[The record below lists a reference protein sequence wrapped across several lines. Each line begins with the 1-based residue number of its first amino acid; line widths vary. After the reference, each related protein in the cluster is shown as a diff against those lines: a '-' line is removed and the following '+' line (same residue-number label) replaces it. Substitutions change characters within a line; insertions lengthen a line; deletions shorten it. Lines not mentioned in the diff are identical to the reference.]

1 MLSPDPEE
9 NPYWWNANH
18 VYIPYCSSDSWSGT
32 AAQGSGTRFAFMGAI
47 ILQEVLRDLQLQGMS
62 NASKIFL
69 TGSSAGGIG
78 ILLNLDKAVEL
89 LRSWGSKADIR
100 GVSDSGWFLDH
111 APFAPVDCV
120 DPQRCSPSTAV
131 QLGYKLWQAQLPE
144 ACVKDHASQP
154 WKCYFGHHI
163 HRTMKTPLFVFQWLF
178 DEAQITAGNVG
189 PPITKQQW
197 DYIHKVGDQL
207 RQSLENVS
215 AVFAPSCISHTVLTN
230 RDWQNF
236 RVGSVG
242 LPQAL
247 RCWELRSPSH
257 TSDEQ
262 GYFGQG
268 PHIRHN
274 HKLKNKETNH
284 VTTVLLSDEPGST
297 AISRPARKLVK
308 SGSTNQQR
316 NNASSADR
324 VAVSLSEKEHNSSS
338 VGRGDRKKQKD
349 NSRRKNRPRTKG
361 GNKKVADAGE
371 EAVRKR
377 AASDKVKV
385 PKAKRGHG
393 KGNKKNKTANWEEV
407 KRLAA
412 DFRLAQLSSTTQK
425 LSERNCVEIMSKL
438 LQLKLLD
445 VYFTTDGKEYI
456 TPQQLSREIRD
467 ELFLHGGRISLTE
480 LVPILNPLLPSVF
493 GPADVLELLQEALV
507 LRKKDTKSHSA
518 AIILAET
525 VLVSDAYVQQLKK
538 SFETLIREKAKKLVD
553 SGAYLQAQA
562 DNRSAGKGHTDAN
575 EGKKDKKEERRKKA
589 VEGKSGGGTQG
600 RETKTKSTK
609 KKYLKGKGDDWDSD
623 GEDSA
628 PVISKPTE
636 LEFMSTGELVRALR
650 QDVSLKDAPE
660 EMIQDLAE
668 MLQRPLTLALREEAR
683 LAFQALLSASA
694 TDKRK
699 SHGDLQEKIQNL
711 ITGLMQADKALKQ
724 FPTADLQQQLA
735 KHALKTLGGE
745 LVMELLAYAAQEG
758 TNIDV
763 SKEYTLENSLS
774 WIYGDLN
781 DPKTL
786 RFTGVLSDHM
796 ESLARALNYSFELV
810 VPKDQKTGTQ
820 TSNGSW
826 TGLFGL
832 MVNNETDLMGYAT
845 NLLVDRYRIVDWVYA
860 AYDNTFAFVIPVPD
874 VDENWLASAQPY
886 HYKVKNT

>member
-1 MLSPDPEE
+1 MVGFVHCFFTVIRLRQREGVKLCVSEPYFIRKSYGSRRWIIFLDGGWYCFDKRSCEARWTRLRNLMTSSTWPSAKQVGGMLSPDPEE

-393 KGNKKNKTANWEEV
+393 KGNKKNKTA
-407 KRLAA
+407 
-412 DFRLAQLSSTTQK
+412 
-425 LSERNCVEIMSKL
+425 SERARRSVDAVCQSRAIDHCSWPQCNRGCPKL
-438 LQLKLLD
+438 
-445 VYFTTDGKEYI
+445 
-456 TPQQLSREIRD
+456 
-467 ELFLHGGRISLTE
+467 H
-480 LVPILNPLLPSVF
+480 NPLTGEEMDF
-493 GPADVLELLQEALV
+493 IQLL
-507 LRKKDTKSHSA
+507 
-518 AIILAET
+518 
-525 VLVSDAYVQQLKK
+525 K
-538 SFETLIREKAKKLVD
+538 SFGLDMSSVANALGIDLHTLTNMDHDL
-553 SGAYLQAQA
+553 LLHLLTQQA
-562 DNRSAGKGHTDAN
+562 T
-575 EGKKDKKEERRKKA
+575 
-589 VEGKSGGGTQG
+589 
-600 RETKTKSTK
+600 
-609 KKYLKGKGDDWDSD
+609 
-623 GEDSA
+623 
-628 PVISKPTE
+628 
-636 LEFMSTGELVRALR
+636 
-650 QDVSLKDAPE
+650 
-660 EMIQDLAE
+660 
-668 MLQRPLTLALREEAR
+668 
-683 LAFQALLSASA
+683 
-694 TDKRK
+694 
-699 SHGDLQEKIQNL
+699 
-711 ITGLMQADKALKQ
+711 
-724 FPTADLQQQLA
+724 
-735 KHALKTLGGE
+735 
-745 LVMELLAYAAQEG
+745 
-758 TNIDV
+758 
-763 SKEYTLENSLS
+763 
-774 WIYGDLN
+774 
-781 DPKTL
+781 
-786 RFTGVLSDHM
+786 
-796 ESLARALNYSFELV
+796 
-810 VPKDQKTGTQ
+810 
-820 TSNGSW
+820 
-826 TGLFGL
+826 
-832 MVNNETDLMGYAT
+832 
-845 NLLVDRYRIVDWVYA
+845 
-860 AYDNTFAFVIPVPD
+860 
-874 VDENWLASAQPY
+874 
-886 HYKVKNT
+886 